1 MPQLNPVTLFAAESA
16 YNQALFDYRV
26 RADRIMVGMNLF
38 LTLVCLAIAPYRG
51 TWLEAVLIGLPT
63 LGLSYWL
70 QKNQAGELI
79 TRITMACAFMVYTSL
94 MIHQSGGDIEA
105 HFAAFGLIG
114 VLLYYRD
121 WRTIFA
127 ATVFIYLQHLV
138 AGYAQY
144 KGFAVYVFDTSAFW
158 RTFVLHVAYF
168 LPFVGMMGY
177 LSIWLRREGIEQQR
191 TIAQVRSNEIDL
203 MQARDR
209 AEVANR
215 LKSEILA
222 NISHEIRT
230 PMNGMLGLIQLLRE
244 TSLSDKQRE
253 YLQLTQSSGDQ
264 LLSIINN
271 ILDLSKIESGAM
283 DIESTPVHL
292 PKLLEYTVRL
302 FEPPAHKKN
311 LLLQVKLDPNTPEHV
326 MTDPVRLRQILSN
339 LIDNAIKFT
348 AEGRVE
354 VEVWSELAP
363 QSQQLRLHVCVRD
376 TGIGFDGAQA
386 DALFSPFVQAD
397 SSITRHFGGTGLGL
411 AITRRL
417 VQNMG
422 GYIRADSA
430 PGQGAVFS
438 FSVVCQQVTVAKSEP
453 PSTHEASP
461 AAAAKPLDILLAE
474 DNPVNQMVAKMMLEQ
489 LGHRVSLVADGQQ
502 CLQALAQHSFD
513 MLLLDVMMPKMDGIA
528 ALAEIRRSEAESGQ
542 HLPVMMVTAHA
553 MLGDEERFRSLGAD
567 GYLSKP
573 IHLAN
578 LEKEIA
584 RLSLTEPANPQ

>member
-1 MPQLNPVTLFAAESA
+1 MPKLNPVKLFAAESA

-26 RADRIMVGMNLF
+26 RADRIMVWMNLF

-51 TWLEAVLIGLPT
+51 SWDVAVLIGLPT
-63 LGLSYWL
+63 LALSYWL
-70 QKNQAGELI
+70 QKKYAGQLV
-79 TRITMACAFMVYTSL
+79 TRITMACAFMAYTSL
-94 MIHQSGGDIEA
+94 IIHQSGGDIEA

-121 WRTIFA
+121 WRTIFS

-144 KGFAVYVFDTSAFW
+144 TGFPVYVFDTPAFW
-158 RTFVLHVAYF
+158 STFVLHVAYF

-203 MQARDR
+203 MHARDR

-244 TSLSDKQRE
+244 TSMSDMQRE
-253 YLQLTQSSGDQ
+253 YLQLAQSSGDQ

-283 DIESTPVHL
+283 DIESTPVRL
-292 PKLLEYTVRL
+292 TQLLEYTVRL
-302 FEPPAHKKN
+302 FEPLAHKKN
-311 LLLQVKLDPNTPEHV
+311 LLLQLKLDANTPEHV

-348 AEGRVE
+348 GEGRVE
-354 VEVWSELAP
+354 VEVWSELAS
-363 QSQQLRLHVCVRD
+363 QSEQLRLHVCVRD
-376 TGIGFDGAQA
+376 TGIGFDASQA

-422 GYIRADSA
+422 GYIRADSS
-430 PGQGAVFS
+430 PGQGAVFT
-438 FSVVCQQVTVAKSEP
+438 FSVVCSMVPHARYEPNTKP
-453 PSTHEASP
+453 PSAPP
-461 AAAAKPLDILLAE
+461 AAVRQLNILLAE
-474 DNPVNQMVAKMMLEQ
+474 DNLVNQMVAKMMLEK
-489 LGHRVSLVADGQQ
+489 LGHCVSLVADGQQ
-502 CLQALAQHSFD
+502 CLQALSKDSFD

-528 ALAEIRRSEAESGQ
+528 ALAEIRRSEADSGQ

-573 IHLAN
+573 INLAS

-584 RLSLTEPANPQ
+584 RLGLTEPVKAQ

>member
-1 MPQLNPVTLFAAESA
+1 LPELNPVTLFAAESA

-26 RADRIMVGMNLF
+26 RADRIMVWMSLF
-38 LTLVCLAIAPYRG
+38 LCLVCLAIAPYRG
-51 TWLEAVLIGLPT
+51 TWDVAVLIGLPT
-63 LGLSYWL
+63 LCISYGL
-70 QKNQAGELI
+70 QKKHAGQLI

-94 MIHQSGGDIEA
+94 IIHQSGGDIEA

-144 KGFAVYVFDTSAFW
+144 VGYSVYVFDTQSFW
-158 RTFVLHVAYF
+158 PTFVLHVAYF

-177 LSIWLRREGIEQQR
+177 LSIWLRREGVEQQR
-191 TIAQVRSNEIDL
+191 IIAQVRGNEVDL

-253 YLQLTQSSGDQ
+253 YLQLAQSSGDQ

-283 DIESTPVHL
+283 DIESATVRL
-292 PKLLEYTVRL
+292 PQLLQQTVRL
-302 FEPPAHKKN
+302 FEPLAHKKN
-311 LLLQVKLDPNTPEHV
+311 LYLQLNLDRELPRQV
-326 MTDPVRLRQILSN
+326 MTDAVRLRQILSN

-348 AEGRVE
+348 SEGRVDID
-354 VEVWSELAP
+354 VRSETSP
-363 QSQQLRLHVCVRD
+363 DQQQIRLHVCVRD
-376 TGIGFDGAQA
+376 TGIGFEAAQS

-397 SSITRHFGGTGLGL
+397 SSISRHFGGTGLGL

-422 GYIRADSA
+422 GHIRADSQ
-430 PGQGAVFS
+430 PGRGAEFT
-438 FSVVCQQVTVAKSEP
+438 FSVVCAQAPNEVRESTADALNT
-453 PSTHEASP
+453 PSQPMASMEV
-461 AAAAKPLDILLAE
+461 LLAE
-474 DNPVNQMVAKMMLEQ
+474 DNPVNQMVAKMMLER
-489 LGHRVSLVADGQQ
+489 LGHRVRVVADGKQ
-502 CLQALAQHSFD
+502 CLLALEQNRFD
-513 MLLLDVMMPKMDGIA
+513 LLLLDVMMPHMDGLA
-528 ALAEIRRSEAESGQ
+528 ALAQIRRLEVGTQA

-553 MLGDEERFRSLGAD
+553 MRGDEERFRSMGAD

-573 IHLAN
+573 IKLAD

-584 RLSLTEPANPQ
+584 RLGLASAAKPE

>member
-26 RADRIMVGMNLF
+26 RADRIMVGMNFF
-38 LTLVCLAIAPYRG
+38 LCVVCLAIAPYRQS
-51 TWLEAVLIGLPT
+51 WDAALLIGLPT
-63 LGLSYWL
+63 LGLTYWL

-94 MIHQSGGDIEA
+94 IIHQSGGDIEA

-144 KGFAVYVFDTSAFW
+144 IGYPVYVFDTHAFW
-158 RTFVLHVAYF
+158 STFVLHVAYF

-177 LSIWLRREGIEQQR
+177 LSVWLRREGVEQQR
-191 TIAQVRSNEIDL
+191 IIAQVRGNEVEL

-230 PMNGMLGLIQLLRE
+230 PMNGMLGLIQLMRE
-244 TSLSDKQRE
+244 TSIDDKQRE
-253 YLQLTQSSGDQ
+253 YLQLAQSSGDQ

-283 DIESTPVHL
+283 DMESASVRL
-292 PKLLEYTVRL
+292 PQLLQQTLRL
-302 FEPPAHKKN
+302 FEPLAHKKN
-311 LLLQVKLDPNTPEHV
+311 LLLQLNLNPNTPAQV
-326 MTDPVRLRQILSN
+326 MTDPVRLRQVLSN

-348 AEGRVE
+348 AEGRVD
-354 VEVWSELAP
+354 VDVWSENSP
-363 QSQQLRLHVCVRD
+363 DQQHVRLYVCVRD
-376 TGIGFDGAQA
+376 TGMGFDPSQA

-397 SSITRHFGGTGLGL
+397 SSITRQFGGTGLGL

-422 GYIRADSA
+422 GHIRADSQ
-430 PGQGAVFS
+430 PGQGAEFT
-438 FSVVCQQVTVAKSEP
+438 FSVVCARSPNEAAESTLETHSTQPAQTVHMEV
-453 PSTHEASP
+453 
-461 AAAAKPLDILLAE
+461 LIAE
-474 DNPVNQMVAKMMLEQ
+474 DNPVNQMVAKMMLER
-489 LGHRVSLVADGQQ
+489 LGHRVQVVADGKQ
-502 CLQALAQHSFD
+502 CLQALAQHPFD
-513 MLLLDVMMPKMDGIA
+513 LLLLDVMMPQMDGLA
-528 ALAEIRRSEAESGQ
+528 ALAQIRRMEAGTQ
-542 HLPVMMVTAHA
+542 AHLPVMMVTAHA
-553 MLGDEERFRSLGAD
+553 MRGDEERFHSLGAD

-573 IHLAN
+573 INQAS

-584 RLSLTEPANPQ
+584 RLGLMSAAHAN